1 MAVELNDYQCDA
13 IFDDLLSL
21 KDSDTIDKI
30 LRVANSVHSEN
41 AIEEPSMRWM
51 VIRYLLRPENLER
64 LSDILSDFD
73 FDNELDNPQQ
83 SNESEDSQDY
93 ESE

>member
-1 MAVELNDYQCDA
+1 
-13 IFDDLLSL
+13 
-21 KDSDTIDKI
+21 
-30 LRVANSVHSEN
+30 
-41 AIEEPSMRWM
+41 MRWM

-83 SNESEDSQDY
+83 SSESEDSQDY

>member
-1 MAVELNDYQCDA
+1 
-13 IFDDLLSL
+13 
-21 KDSDTIDKI
+21 
-30 LRVANSVHSEN
+30 
-41 AIEEPSMRWM
+41 MRWM